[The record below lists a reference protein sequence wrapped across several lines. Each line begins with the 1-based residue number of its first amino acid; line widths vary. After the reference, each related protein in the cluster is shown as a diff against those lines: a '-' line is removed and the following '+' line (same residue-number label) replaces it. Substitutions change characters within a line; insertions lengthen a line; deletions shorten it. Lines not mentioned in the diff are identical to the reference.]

1 MKAMKTRK
9 LLALLLC
16 LSMVMSVF
24 TVTAF
29 AAPPADFEV
38 NDSTDFEDGDL
49 WGFDGNANPSIAEE
63 ANGNHYLQFSITNQS
78 GGRAASKSFA
88 TPYDADELQFS
99 FDWLPG
105 TSTGGNN
112 STEFALYSAA
122 GQVFALQSK
131 GSANTAGSLGYY
143 TGNSTGTSSAPTA
156 ATPISFTDQTA
167 WYSVTLD
174 LNLAAKT
181 ASLTIAKRGEP
192 ESAVT
197 YADIALVDET
207 VGPIT
212 RMAMG
217 GVRLSGINHTFTNG
231 IDNVSI
237 GVKSP
242 LSLSQSADFEDGGVW
257 GFDGNAN
264 PTNVTEAN
272 GNHYVQFSITN
283 QSGGRAAS
291 KSFDSPIEGDLLYFT
306 FDWLPGSNVSGDNSN
321 EFAFFSQN
329 GQVFALQSRNSNGQL
344 GYYTGNQNGSPTEA
358 AKIGFTEQNVWYS
371 VELTFNFKSNTATLV
386 ISKRGEPDSALT
398 YADIPLNEE
407 TAGGITRLAMQ
418 GIRLSGKN
426 HTFTSGI
433 DNFCVYTKLYSANA
447 IMSITQPSNI
457 YAYLGDPITLPTTV
471 TASMGDKTMK
481 DIPVEWTSTPTFDET
496 KAGQYV
502 FTGTFPSEYNN
513 FRDIVP
519 TFTVFINPP
528 PAGYNAIAR
537 STEWLDR
544 GVVAMQSADGVFVS
558 WRLLS
563 TEYNTGISFNVYR
576 NDQKINAEPI
586 TTKTNFVDAAGKAG
600 DVYVIES
607 IQGGKSTMSQPFTA
621 LGQNYLG
628 ISVQKPADRPTH
640 DGSGTIGSYSLND
653 ASVADVDGDG
663 EYEIVVKWYP
673 SNSMDSGKT
682 GMTSPTYFDCY
693 KMDGTILW
701 RVDIGYNEPSGAH
714 YNQFLFYD
722 FDENGKAEFVVK
734 AADGTKIYVPNEEGI
749 MTMEDKYCV
758 ATIGDPTADW
768 VASNGHVIDP
778 RQGEFLILVDGE
790 TGALMD
796 CVDYPNKIVDASLW
810 GDDWGN
816 RSDRFNNTM
825 FYAPDPQDATKTR
838 PAILEQRGYYTKVT
852 MGAYFVVD
860 GKFKPYWSFDSS
872 KLPNASDYNGKG
884 AHYTTAG
891 DLDGDGFDEITT
903 GPLAINYD
911 GSLLWSQNG
920 KGASSYNLGHGD
932 ALHVGRFFPD
942 RQGLQIMMPYEDSG
956 SPMNFTV
963 VDASNGS
970 FIFGRKFA
978 EQDIGRGLA
987 ANITPNPGF
996 EVWASKPNSESAQV
1010 ADSLYN
1016 VYGDVIAAD
1025 KPSGMVCN
1033 WASYW
1038 DGDLLSELPDGKNP
1052 GASNGGT
1059 EQSIYK
1065 YNWEKNTLD
1074 RIAVLE
1080 GTVTN
1085 NGTKNTPNLTADI
1098 FGDWREEI
1106 VARNTDSTELR
1117 IYSTTIPTDYM
1128 IYTLMHDSGYRLGVA
1143 SQNTSYNQPP
1153 HIGGFYLG
1161 EDVKDTVLNMEL
1173 PTYPVTYTNGF
1184 DPDVPPTPVETT
1196 AWADKEIYAAN
1207 ETITVTITTA
1217 DTVAKA
1223 YLVGENGNGLAT
1235 VRDSKDN
1242 GDGSITWTLTFSLA
1256 TKGDRTLRVYADGVD
1271 TGVSVR
1277 FHIGD
1282 ASVTPGGEVKLI
1294 EATMDST
1301 GKVNEPVT
1309 ATIKTSTNVAKVRLF
1324 NENGMGLAPTTC
1336 TYVDEDG
1343 VRTWTYT
1350 LSVGT
1355 PGTRNFTVKVAG
1367 ADLTWA
1373 EDTLPLSTRIAR

>member
-29 AAPPADFEV
+29 AAPPADYEV
-38 NDSTDFEDGDL
+38 SDSTDFEDGDL
-49 WGFDGNANPSIAEE
+49 WGFSGNANPSIAQE

-78 GGRAASKSFA
+78 GARTASKSFD
-88 TPYDADELQFS
+88 TPYDADEIQLS

-105 TSTGGNN
+105 TNTGGDDSN
-112 STEFALYSAA
+112 EFAIYSAA

-131 GSANTAGSLGYY
+131 ANASTAGSLGYY
-143 TGNSTGTSSAPTA
+143 VGNSTATSTAPSAT
-156 ATPISFTDQTA
+156 TPLDFTDQTA
-167 WYSVTLD
+167 WYSVTLQ
-174 LNLAAKT
+174 LNLADKT
-181 ASLTIAKRGEP
+181 ADLTVALRGEP
-192 ESAVT
+192 ETAVT
-197 YADIALVDET
+197 YADIALDEET
-207 VGPIT
+207 AGPLT
-212 RMAMG
+212 RISMN
-217 GVRLSGINHTFTNG
+217 GVRLSGLNHTFTNG
-231 IDNVSI
+231 IDNVQIS
-237 GVKSP
+237 VKSP
-242 LSLSQSADFEDGGVW
+242 LSLSQSADFEDGGIW

-264 PTNVTEAN
+264 PSNATEAN
-272 GNHYVQFSITN
+272 GNHYLQFSVSN
-283 QSGGRAAS
+283 QSGGRTAS

-329 GQVFALQSRNSNGQL
+329 GQVFALQSRNSDGQL
-344 GYYTGNQNGSPTEA
+344 GYYAGNQNGSPTEA
-358 AKIGFTEQNVWYS
+358 TKIGFTEQNVWYS
-371 VELTFNFKSNTATLV
+371 VELTFNFKDNTATLV
-386 ISKRGEPDSALT
+386 VSKRGEPETALT
-398 YADIPLNEE
+398 YADIPLDEE
-407 TAGGITRLAMQ
+407 TAGGITRVAMQ

-433 DNFCVYTKLYSANA
+433 DNFCIYTKLYSANA

-481 DIPVEWTSTPTFDET
+481 EIEVAWTSTPEFDET

-513 FRDIVP
+513 FREIVP

-528 PAGYNAIAR
+528 PAGYNAVER

-563 TEYNTGISFNVYR
+563 TEYNTGISFNLYR
-576 NDQKINAEPI
+576 NDQKINDQPI
-586 TTKTNFVDAAGKAG
+586 TTKTNYVDADGKAG
-600 DVYVIES
+600 DVYVVES
-607 IQGGKSTMSQPFTA
+607 ILNGASTMSKPFTA
-621 LGQNYLG
+621 LSENYLS
-628 ISVQKPADRPTH
+628 IPVQKPADRPTH
-640 DGSGTIGSYSLND
+640 DGSGTIGSYTLND

-663 EYEIVVKWYP
+663 EYEVVVKWYP

-722 FDENGKAEFVVK
+722 FDEDSKAEFVVK
-734 AADGTKIYVPNEEGI
+734 AADGTKIYAPNEEGV
-749 MTMEDKYCV
+749 MTMEDQYCI

-778 RQGEFLILVDGE
+778 RQGEYLILVNGE

-796 CVDYPNKIVDASLW
+796 CVDYPNKIVDSSLW

-860 GKFKPYWSFDSS
+860 GKLQQYWNFDSS
-872 KLPNASDYNGKG
+872 KLSNPNDYYGKG
-884 AHYTTAG
+884 AHYTVAG

-920 KGASSYNLGHGD
+920 EAPSSYNLGHGD
-932 ALHVGRFFPD
+932 ALHVGPFFPD
-942 RQGLQIMMPYEDSG
+942 RQGLQVMMPYEDSN
-956 SPMNFTV
+956 SAVNFSV
-963 VDASNGS
+963 VDASNGAL
-970 FIFGRKFA
+970 IFGKKYA
-978 EQDIGRGLA
+978 AQDTGRGIA
-987 ANITPNPGF
+987 ANVTPNPGF
-996 EVWASKPNSESAQV
+996 EVWAQKPSSEV
-1010 ADSLYN
+1010 IDPTDSMYN
-1016 VYGDVIAAD
+1016 VYGETVVET
-1025 KPSGMVCN
+1025 KPKGMVCN
-1033 WASYW
+1033 WATYW
-1038 DGDLLSELPDGKNP
+1038 DGDLLQELPDGKDP

-1059 EQSIYK
+1059 EQTIYK
-1065 YNWEKNTLD
+1065 YNWETNTLD
-1074 RIAVLE
+1074 TLAVLE
-1080 GTVTN
+1080 DTVTN

-1106 VARNTDSTELR
+1106 VARSTDSTELR

-1128 IYTLMHDSGYRLGVA
+1128 IYTLMHDSGYRIGVA
-1143 SQNTSYNQPP
+1143 SQNTSYNQPA

-1161 EDVKDTVLNMEL
+1161 EDVKDKVLNMEL
-1173 PTYPVTYTNGF
+1173 PTYPVVYTNGF
-1184 DPDVPPTPVETT
+1184 EPDVPPTPVEVT
-1196 AWADKEIYAAN
+1196 ASVDKEIYTPN
-1207 ETITVTITTA
+1207 ETITATITTP
-1217 DTVAKA
+1217 DTVEKV
-1223 YLVGENGNGLAT
+1223 YLASESGNGLVST
-1235 VRDSKDN
+1235 RTSKDN
-1242 GDGSITWTLTFSLA
+1242 GDGTITWTLTLSLA
-1256 TKGDRTLRVYADGVD
+1256 TKGDRTLSVFADGVD
-1271 TGVSVR
+1271 TGVDVSFR
-1277 FHIGD
+1277 IDD
-1282 ASVTPGGEVKLI
+1282 AAPSGTDDVELYS
-1294 EATMDST
+1294 ATIDAA
-1301 GKVNEPVT
+1301 GKVNEPIT
-1309 ATIKTSTNVAKVRLF
+1309 ATIKTSTSVTKVRLF
-1324 NENGMGLAPTTC
+1324 NENGIGLAPSSC
-1336 TYVDEDG
+1336 TYVDQDG
-1343 VRTWTYT
+1343 VRTWTYK
-1350 LSVGT
+1350 LAVGSY
-1355 PGTRNFTVKVAG
+1355 GIRNFTVKVAG
-1367 ADLTWA
+1367 ADLVWA
-1373 EDTLPLSTRIAR
+1373 EDTLPLTTTLSR